1 MADMFTVDFTVRPL
15 CPHREHS
22 KTKNAA
28 CSHYNQMCGIF
39 KIFTASGTHQK
50 RKPASLSRAE
60 DVQQK
65 LVCICIEEKNHNSQ
79 Q

>member
-1 MADMFTVDFTVRPL
+1 MFTSQYVLYVLVSSTA
-15 CPHREHS
+15 
-22 KTKNAA
+22 KQQNTAG
-28 CSHYNQMCGIF
+28 SHYKQMCGIF

-50 RKPASLSRAE
+50 RKPASQSRAE